1 MNPTKHKV
9 DRLVFMKQGNSTCGN
24 SVIKSC
30 TELRDGSFFQEL
42 YFCLLNVPLLI
53 NKLFVQL
60 QIFFLTC
67 HECRFGTRTIIIIVI
82 IIINY

>member
-30 TELRDGSFFQEL
+30 TELKHGSFFQEL
-42 YFCLLNVPLLI
+42 YFCFLNVPFLV

-60 QIFFLTC
+60 QIFLLTC
-67 HECRFGTRTIIIIVI
+67 HECIRLAQD
-82 IIINY
+82 NYYCNNYY